1 MEWPLI
7 RRSRHL
13 RRVPVTLYFR
23 SIERKEMTQRLA
35 TAFIVLVAV
44 TIVASGL
51 PLYSVLG
58 VGSGVLGF
66 FNLSLV
72 F

>member
-1 MEWPLI
+1 MAVE
-7 RRSRHL
+7 SAQQASKA
-13 RRVPVTLYFR
+13 VPVTLYFR
-23 SIERKEMTQRLA
+23 SIERKQMTQRLA

-51 PLYSVLG
+51 PLYSVSG
-58 VGSGVLGF
+58 AGSGVLGF